1 LSPYLIG
8 IKLFDPHSYRIMGT
22 PYWKRINGLVKSR
35 EGKLVLIHPTDEVKT
50 HRTHATFE

>member
-1 LSPYLIG
+1 
-8 IKLFDPHSYRIMGT
+8 MGT